1 VNETTPTKAIDAR
14 VAYQT
19 PRKIEGEENL
29 YWRGAKI
36 YARVRVDGKQCYRCT
51 NTDKLPKARKVL
63 AKWRED
69 VVLRQHGI
77 EPKAAALVRNRLTVG
92 AVLTEYA
99 ESGYPDRSNRSKK
112 TAVTVENERKCVQ
125 RLQAFFGMR
134 AAVSLTLKDCDAYRK
149 WRASGGYTWQRGIE
163 KDEHRKPILDAR
175 GNPKAK
181 VHRSKAGDRIVDIEL
196 QTLGNALTLAV
207 RQEKLKANPLAGR
220 QRYHREE
227 ETRHCREVAPTP
239 QQLQIIERM
248 FRQRG

>member
-1 VNETTPTKAIDAR
+1 MKGDSENGTNNQESDRQSQNRVSFVDAGDRGEAGQVLCGARTLAQPGDRKVDQPLPGENAVNETTPTKAIDAR

-149 WRASGGYTWQRGIE
+149 WRASGG
-163 KDEHRKPILDAR
+163 
-175 GNPKAK
+175 
-181 VHRSKAGDRIVDIEL
+181 
-196 QTLGNALTLAV
+196 
-207 RQEKLKANPLAGR
+207 
-220 QRYHREE
+220 
-227 ETRHCREVAPTP
+227 
-239 QQLQIIERM
+239 
-248 FRQRG
+248 